1 MTESSGSVGR
11 YVSVAAALLVLLG
24 LTLGLALIDLGPM
37 NFPAAMAIAVTKA
50 GLVVVLFMHIR
61 SGSRVT
67 KIAAVAGLFW
77 LAFMFI
83 LTLSDFLTRS

>member
-1 MTESSGSVGR
+1 MTETGGSVGR
-11 YVSVAAALLVLLG
+11 YVNVAAALIVLLG

-37 NFPAAMAIAVTKA
+37 NFPVAMAIAVTKA
-50 GLVVVLFMHIR
+50 GLVVVFFMHIR

-67 KIAAVAGLFW
+67 KIAAIAGVFW